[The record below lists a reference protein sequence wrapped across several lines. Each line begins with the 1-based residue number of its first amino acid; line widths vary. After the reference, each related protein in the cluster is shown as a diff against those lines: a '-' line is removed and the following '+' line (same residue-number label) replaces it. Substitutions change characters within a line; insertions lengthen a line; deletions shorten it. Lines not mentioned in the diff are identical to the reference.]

1 MEFGIR
7 NYYSFI
13 FPLFC
18 VFVIET
24 NSDNIDI
31 SPLKEIATSIYIKNN
46 YNYKLIHGK
55 KYRTE
60 KIGNYKYLVS
70 PDSFFQININTCF
83 KLYSKIKEYVGVN
96 NKILDLY
103 CGTGSISIFISENN
117 NILGIE
123 INQYAIDDA
132 KENAKLKEENAALKE
147 EVHEF
152 RQLEEHYEWISEYLE
167 LKMERQDF
175 KFEPAS
181 VCGNESGNYSSVYM
195 LDRGSLNGVAKN
207 MPVLSSG
214 VVMGYIS
221 DVGLNWSK
229 ATSILEDSSSVG
241 VYDERSG
248 VMGVLEGDYLLASE
262 GLCRMNYL
270 EEGADVKVGD
280 RILTGGYGSVYPR
293 GLTVGYVERVEESE
307 FSRTTVAYV
316 RPAAFDLSG
325 SDKISEVMIIT
336 DYESYSE

>member
-1 MEFGIR
+1 MKQYFNSKFFYIITFLTLAAVIVPTVLCSMGLSPVFR
-7 NYYSFI
+7 NVVNTALTPLRKLSVNAVEKLDGYAQYIHSF
-13 FPLFC
+13 
-18 VFVIET
+18 
-24 NSDNIDI
+24 D
-31 SPLKEIATSIYIKNN
+31 
-46 YNYKLIHGK
+46 KLRG
-55 KYRTE
+55 
-60 KIGNYKYLVS
+60 
-70 PDSFFQININTCF
+70 
-83 KLYSKIKEYVGVN
+83 
-96 NKILDLY
+96 
-103 CGTGSISIFISENN
+103 
-117 NILGIE
+117 
-123 INQYAIDDA
+123 
-132 KENAKLKEENAALKE
+132 ENAKLKEENALLKE

-175 KFEPAS
+175 KFEPAR
-181 VCGNESGNYSSVYM
+181 VCGSESGNYSSVYM
-195 LDRGSLNGVAKN
+195 LDRGSLNGVEKN

-270 EEGADVKVGD
+270 EENADVKAGD

-293 GLTVGYVERVEESE
+293 GLIVGYVERVEENE

-325 SDKISEVMIIT
+325 ADKISEVMVIT
-336 DYESYSE
+336 DYEIYSE

>member
-1 MEFGIR
+1 MKSYFNSKFFYIITFLTLAAVIIPTVLCSMGLSPIFR
-7 NYYSFI
+7 NAVNTA
-13 FPLFC
+13 L
-18 VFVIET
+18 T
-24 NSDNIDI
+24 
-31 SPLKEIATSIYIKNN
+31 PLKKLSVNAVEKLDGYAEYIHSFD
-46 YNYKLIHGK
+46 KL
-55 KYRTE
+55 
-60 KIGNYKYLVS
+60 
-70 PDSFFQININTCF
+70 
-83 KLYSKIKEYVGVN
+83 KE
-96 NKILDLY
+96 
-103 CGTGSISIFISENN
+103 
-117 NILGIE
+117 
-123 INQYAIDDA
+123 
-132 KENAKLKEENAALKE
+132 ENAKLKEENAALKE

-167 LKMERQDF
+167 LKMERRDF
-175 KFEPAS
+175 KFEPAR

-195 LDRGSLNGVAKN
+195 LDRGSLNGVTKN

-248 VMGVLEGDYLLASE
+248 VMGVLEGDYLIASE

-270 EEGADVKVGD
+270 EEGADVEVGD
-280 RILTGGYGSVYPR
+280 RILTAGYGSVYPR
-293 GLTVGYVERVEESE
+293 GLTVGYVERVEQSE
-307 FSRTTVAYV
+307 FSRTTIAYV